1 MGLFIFLISHM
12 LFDKPYWYV
21 YWVFLLSH
29 FSVSLLLLLVDWLVV
44 ATGYYYLVSILIFEL
59 WSVFFFFFLNFKSQ
73 NQCFFFPLL
82 LKMLIC
88 WKYGIWETRNAPFQF
103 LFRSL
108 FILHQ
113 SCLFW
118 LKINCVGWCG
128 HPKNFSKKSD
138 CVSFLNYK
146 IDFYFFPLKTKTLPA
161 AFLYATVWN
170 YRL

>member
-59 WSVFFFFFLNFKSQ
+59 WSVIFFLFKYQ
-73 NQCFFFPLL
+73 KPKPMLFFPLL

-88 WKYGIWETRNAPFQF
+88 CKYGIWETRNAPFQF

-128 HPKNFSKKSD
+128 HTKNFSKKSD

-146 IDFYFFPLKTKTLPA
+146 IDFFFFPLKTKTSPA
-161 AFLYATVWN
+161 TFLYATVWN

>member
-1 MGLFIFLISHM
+1 
-12 LFDKPYWYV
+12 
-21 YWVFLLSH
+21 
-29 FSVSLLLLLVDWLVV
+29 
-44 ATGYYYLVSILIFEL
+44 
-59 WSVFFFFFLNFKSQ
+59 
-73 NQCFFFPLL
+73 
-82 LKMLIC
+82 MLIC

-128 HPKNFSKKSD
+128 HTKNFSKKSD

-146 IDFYFFPLKTKTLPA
+146 IDFFFFPLKTKTSPA
-161 AFLYATVWN
+161 TFLYATVWN
-170 YRL
+170 YRLYKIIRLTNGKAPFRISQDLTVSPKSWHNHSLLLKFFVQHHTCNSLFLIQ